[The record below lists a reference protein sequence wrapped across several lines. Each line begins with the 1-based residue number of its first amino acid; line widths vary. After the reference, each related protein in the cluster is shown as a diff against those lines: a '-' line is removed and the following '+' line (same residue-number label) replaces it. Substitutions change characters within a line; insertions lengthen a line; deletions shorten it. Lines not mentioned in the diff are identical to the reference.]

1 MRTELDIVAEKAYAR
16 EEGFEE
22 GREEERE
29 KSHQKLVAVGMSL
42 IKEKGMS
49 IDEVCHFTGLSP
61 EDFQQE
67 RLDKQ
72 LDYVFAMLSEQDK
85 LEIREAYYADGFEE
99 GEVKGKV
106 EGLEKAKAAVA
117 LLKQGCTVSEICEKT
132 GLSPKDVLALQ

>member
-61 EDFQQE
+61 EDFQ
-67 RLDKQ
+67 
-72 LDYVFAMLSEQDK
+72 
-85 LEIREAYYADGFEE
+85 
-99 GEVKGKV
+99 
-106 EGLEKAKAAVA
+106 
-117 LLKQGCTVSEICEKT
+117 
-132 GLSPKDVLALQ
+132 